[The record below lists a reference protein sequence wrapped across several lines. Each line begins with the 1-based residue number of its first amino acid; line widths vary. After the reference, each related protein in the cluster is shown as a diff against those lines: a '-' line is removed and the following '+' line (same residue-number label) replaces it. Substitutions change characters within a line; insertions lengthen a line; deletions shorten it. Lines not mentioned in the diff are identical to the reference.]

1 MQWHSVAVIHGS
13 VRLELQ
19 PCRYASDSL
28 CFWSDTPLIPPT
40 PAVRGWHWHIRV
52 ACVSGLLLCSSGRS
66 GRPLRKTASSKQAVS
81 VGRRGSS
88 SQQPGGPAALG
99 LDVVV
104 SYDIPLAQD
113 LKDIRCNLA
122 VTVLCEICN

>member
-1 MQWHSVAVIHGS
+1 M
-13 VRLELQ
+13 
-19 PCRYASDSL
+19 
-28 CFWSDTPLIPPT
+28 
-40 PAVRGWHWHIRV
+40 
-52 ACVSGLLLCSSGRS
+52 LCSSGRS
-66 GRPLRKTASSKQAVS
+66 GRPLRKTASSKGGVS
-81 VGRRGSS
+81 LGRRGS

-122 VTVLCEICN
+122 VSVLCEICNCEAADADLTWRL